1 MNFPTEQQRE
11 EYSAYFVSS
20 LNIFRKK
27 FREMKNRDPLE
38 FELVYEKIMEAA
50 SAEKR
55 KKEADVYGNLPE
67 EAWAR

>member
-27 FREMKNRDPLE
+27 FREMENRDPLE
-38 FELVYEKIMEAA
+38 FEIEAFTKMGIIPYPL
-50 SAEKR
+50 ELLGGVPWLELR
-55 KKEADVYGNLPE
+55 L
-67 EAWAR
+67 